1 MDPYLERHWGDVHSS
16 IIFVAK
22 QAFQQQLGGDLVARS
37 EERIYNDDDETLRQQ
52 GKARMDTAAD
62 PAERDHHVPH
72 SAAAERAVASGGV
85 CDTAS

>member
-1 MDPYLERHWGDVHSS
+1 
-16 IIFVAK
+16 
-22 QAFQQQLGGDLVARS
+22 
-37 EERIYNDDDETLRQQ
+37 
-52 GKARMDTAAD
+52 MDTAAD